1 MSSHGV
7 TAYLHLM
14 HRLLTLSIALV
25 WLINGLF
32 CKVLNLVP
40 RHEQIVAEI
49 LGPVFAAPLT
59 RTIGVLEV
67 GMAVWILSKWYPRR
81 CAWVQIALVLTMN
94 ALEFFMVPDLLL
106 FGRINAVFALVFVIA
121 VYYNTFVLQ
130 SKPAQA

>member
-1 MSSHGV
+1 M
-7 TAYLHLM
+7 L

-40 RHEQIVAEI
+40 RHQQIVAEI
-49 LGPVFAAPLT
+49 LGPVVAAPLT
-59 RTIGVLEV
+59 RTIGFLEM
-67 GMAVWILSKWYPRR
+67 GMAVWVLSRWYPRF
-81 CAWVQIALVLTMN
+81 CGVVQIGLVVVMN
-94 ALEFFMVPDLLL
+94 VLEFFLVPDLLL
-106 FGRINAVFALVFVIA
+106 FGKMNSLFALLFVIV